1 MKTLVALLALPFA
14 FGADAPYISAGFLKI
29 PAEVKLGP
37 MSAVEVDRKGNTYV
51 LHRGE
56 PPLLAFDKDGNKVAQ
71 FSGGA
76 DHFANFLKAVRSRK
90 SSDLAA
96 DILEGHLSSAL
107 CHLGN
112 ISYRLGEEVAA
123 ADVAGKVQSFHS
135 HDNSKD
141 TVERTLEHLKAN
153 KVDLATAKI
162 RVGLPLKLDPKTES
176 FVGAPAQ
183 ATAMLS
189 REYRKGFEVP
199 SSAANV

>member
-1 MKTLVALLALPFA
+1 VIFECTEGYVVLPSYDS
-14 FGADAPYISAGFLKI
+14 G
-29 PAEVKLGP
+29 
-37 MSAVEVDRKGNTYV
+37 M
-51 LHRGE
+51 
-56 PPLLAFDKDGNKVAQ
+56 AFDKDGNKVAQ

-76 DHFANFLKAVRSRK
+76 DHFANFLKAVRSRQ
-90 SSDLAA
+90 SSDLTA

-112 ISYRLGEEVAA
+112 ISYRLGEEVATGE
-123 ADVAGKVQSFHS
+123 VASKLATFHS
-135 HDNSKD
+135 QDNTKE
-141 TVERTLEHLKAN
+141 TIERTLEHLKAN

-162 RVGLPLKLDPKTES
+162 RVGLPLKLDPKNET

-183 ATAMLS
+183 ATAMLT